1 MKGSVALVGAGPGDP
16 DLMTV
21 RGLATLRRAEVVVYD
36 RLIDPRLL
44 DEAPARALRVFVGKA
59 SGAHTLPQDEINAL
73 LVAHARRG
81 RRVVRLKG
89 GDPYVF
95 GRGGEEAAALAAAGI
110 PYEVVPGVSTAVA
123 APAAAGIPLTHRAV
137 ASSFA
142 VVTGHEDE
150 GKASTRVDWA
160 RLATAVDTLVILMGL
175 ENLPR
180 IARAL
185 LRAGR
190 RADTPVALVER
201 GATTAQRVVIGRLDA
216 IAALAVSAGVQ
227 APAVIVVGDVVAL
240 RSVLLPRIGEGSD
253 EIGVRAGEQ
262 GVCAE
267 AEPGEELMQVLF
279 AAR

>member
-1 MKGSVALVGAGPGDP
+1 MKGCVTLVGAGPGDP
-16 DLMTV
+16 GLMTV
-21 RGLATLRRAEVVVYD
+21 RGLAALQRAEVVVYD

-44 DEAPARALRVFVGKA
+44 DEAPARALRVFAGKA

-89 GDPYVF
+89 GDPFVF
-95 GRGGEEAAALAAAGI
+95 GRGGEEAEALAAAGI
-110 PYEVVPGVSTAVA
+110 PFEVVPGLSSAVA

-142 VVTGHEDE
+142 VVTGHEDDRRAA
-150 GKASTRVDWA
+150 GRVDWS

-180 IARAL
+180 IARSL
-185 LRAGR
+185 IKAGR
-190 RADTPVALVER
+190 AAETPVALVER
-201 GATTAQRVVIGRLDA
+201 GTTSAQRVVIGRLDR
-216 IAALAVSAGVQ
+216 IADLAVSAGVR

-240 RSVLLPRIGEGSD
+240 RPRLLAGAGGSD
-253 EIGVRAGEQ
+253 EVGVGAGEQ
-262 GVCAE
+262 RVATE
-267 AEPGEELMQVLF
+267 AELGEEVLQVLL

>member
-1 MKGSVALVGAGPGDP
+1 MKGGVALVGAGPGDP
-16 DLMTV
+16 GLMTV
-21 RGLATLRRAEVVVYD
+21 RGLAVLKRAEVVVYD

-73 LVAHARRG
+73 LVTHALRG

-110 PYEVVPGVSTAVA
+110 PFEVVPGVSSAVA

-150 GKASTRVDWA
+150 GRAFSRVDWS
-160 RLATAVDTLVILMGL
+160 RLAAAVDTLVILMGL

-185 LRAGR
+185 RQAGR
-190 RADTPVALVER
+190 AADTPVALVER
-201 GATTAQRVVIGRLDA
+201 GATTAQRVVVGRLDT

-227 APAVIVVGDVVAL
+227 APAVIVVGEVVAL
-240 RSVLLPRIGEGSD
+240 RSLLLPGAAGGSD
-253 EIGVRAGEQ
+253 EIGVGAGEQ
-262 GVCAE
+262 GV
-267 AEPGEELMQVLF
+267 PPRPSR
-279 AAR
+279 ARS